1 MLVRVDEDDKMFGGK
16 AKQINKIQNI
26 EIAKISGREYY
37 RIKCTITEG
46 NRDLLVRGIQ
56 NKQYPMPRFKSLEIG
71 KGRLSNQV

>member
-1 MLVRVDEDDKMFGGK
+1 MFEGK
-16 AKQINKIQNI
+16 AKQINNIQNI
-26 EIAKISGREYY
+26 EQTKISGKDYY
-37 RIKCTITEG
+37 RLKCTITEG